1 VLTIGVLNFPAKI
14 APFFLFFFLLLAAS
28 RRSLLLAA
36 FFAHPRRPS
45 AAHMHAKWLLLFA
58 GLQAL
63 AAPVSSLEEKWSEV
77 QRRRAD
83 AVRRGMFHRF
93 RSMGIINYVS
103 GVSVG

>member
-14 APFFLFFFLLLAAS
+14 FLFFSFLFVIGGKSQESSPRGIL
-28 RRSLLLAA
+28 
-36 FFAHPRRPS
+36 AHPRRPS